1 MIKQRTRWQIYF
13 SLLWLGLL
21 TSAQVQAA
29 AILNEISHSV
39 LPGNRIA
46 ISLDFDQNAPMPASF
61 TTDNPAR
68 IVLDFPNIELDVAE
82 RSQTIGIG
90 AVQSVRSVEANQRT
104 RVVINLVNKTKFNMQ
119 RDAER
124 LLIEVGVEG
133 NFETPQVASA
143 PMPATSPAPVPQPIA
158 TPVSIP
164 ESVMPSEQV
173 SPVSIPMPVPSAQPV
188 ALQPPVSIPL
198 EPSLM
203 DVNFRRGA
211 DGAGQLIVKLSERHI
226 SVDMKEEGKN
236 KILLTFKDSVLPEH
250 LDRRLD
256 VTDFATPIL
265 SIDTSVK
272 GNDVRMLVATQGR
285 YTHLAY
291 QTDNIYTLEV
301 KQFVEKPEEV
311 IDISKRT
318 YTGERLSLS
327 FQDIDIRAVLKVIA
341 DFKGVNIIVTD
352 EVSGNITLNLQD
364 VPWDQALDIILES
377 KDLGIRK
384 LGRVWSIDLQKNI
397 DEQERRALEARK
409 EIKKLEPLRTEFI
422 TINYSKASD
431 LEKLLKDGGNK
442 ASSHSFVSN
451 RGSVSVD
458 ERTNTLVIQDT
469 SERLEDIR
477 RLIRALDKPV
487 RQVLIESRVVI
498 ANDDFTK
505 DLGVKFGQSTNFTF
519 GKDNEY
525 GLVTSGK
532 NEGDITFGA
541 GGTGVTVENK
551 EGLIIDLPAAAT
563 AGTPAAL
570 GLIVGKIGTYL
581 LQLELSALQSE
592 GRGEIISS
600 PRVITA
606 NQHEAVIKQGVE
618 VSLFTAGGVG
628 VAGTVT
634 FKEVVLMLKVK
645 PQITPDDR
653 IIMDLHISKDNIRLA
668 GGFDKR
674 EVKSRVLVDNGE
686 TVILGGVYEQN
697 SQNLVKKVPFVSDLP
712 LVGTLFRQRQHSDA
726 KQELLIFITPKILQ
740 EKSL

>member
-1 MIKQRTRWQIYF
+1 MIINTTKWQFYF
-13 SLLWLGLL
+13 SWLCL
-21 TSAQVQAA
+21 SIFCNAQVYAA
-29 AILNEISHSV
+29 ETLNKISHSA
-39 LPGNRIA
+39 LPGNRVV
-46 ISLDFDQNAPMPASF
+46 ISLDFDADAPMPSSF

-68 IVLDFPNIELDVAE
+68 IVLDFPNIELDINNRNQV
-82 RSQTIGIG
+82 IGMG

-104 RVVINLVNKTKFNMQ
+104 RVVINLVNKTSFNLQ

-124 LLIEVGVEG
+124 LLVEIGVEG
-133 NFETPQVASA
+133 TF
-143 PMPATSPAPVPQPIA
+143 TSTKPKLEPVPIPAPVAVEPVTPAVVTPIEQVA
-158 TPVSIP
+158 PISIP
-164 ESVMPSEQV
+164 P
-173 SPVSIPMPVPSAQPV
+173 SPVVPVRLPQTH
-188 ALQPPVSIPL
+188 LPL
-198 EPSLM
+198 EPSL
-203 DVNFRRGA
+203 VNIDFQRAA
-211 DGAGQLIVKLSERHI
+211 DGAGQLIVKLSDRHTR
-226 SVDMKEEGKN
+226 VDMKEEGKN
-236 KILLTFKDSVLPEH
+236 KILLTFKDVVLPEN

-256 VTDFATPIL
+256 VTAFATPII
-265 SIDTSVK
+265 SIDTSTHKNNVQMR
-272 GNDVRMLVATQGR
+272 VVTQGR

-291 QTDNIYTLEV
+291 QTDNLYTLEV
-301 KQFVEKPEEV
+301 KQFIEKPKEV
-311 IDISKRT
+311 IDIAKRT

-352 EVSGNITLNLQD
+352 DVAGNITLNLKD

-384 LGRVWSIDLQKNI
+384 LGRVWSIDLQQNI
-397 DEQERRALEARK
+397 DEQKQRVLEAHNKIK
-409 EIKKLEPLRTEFI
+409 ELEPLRTEFI
-422 TINYSKASD
+422 TINYSKA
-431 LEKLLKDGGNK
+431 EKLKELLKSGSSNE
-442 ASSHSFVSN
+442 SSHSFISD

-469 SERLEDIR
+469 SKRLEDIR
-477 RLIRALDKPV
+477 HLIRALDKPV

-505 DLGVKFGQSTNFTF
+505 DLGVKFGHSTNATF
-519 GKDNEY
+519 GKNNEY
-525 GLVTSGK
+525 GIITSGK
-532 NEGDITFGA
+532 NAGDISFAA
-541 GGTGVTVENK
+541 GGTGVTIDNQ
-551 EGLIIDLPAAAT
+551 EGLIMDLPAAPVL
-563 AGTPAAL
+563 GKAASF

-581 LQLELSALQSE
+581 LQLELSALESE

-618 VSLFTAGGVG
+618 VTIPG
-628 VAGTVT
+628 VAGVGATAAPT
-634 FKEVVLMLKVK
+634 FKEVVLMLKVT

-653 IIMDLHISKDNIRLA
+653 IIMDLHITKDNVRLA

-674 EVKSRVLVDNGE
+674 EVESRVLVDNGE

-697 SQNLVKKVPFVSDLP
+697 NQNLVKRVPFISDLP
-712 LVGTLFRQRQHSDA
+712 LIGTLFRQRQHSNV